1 MSLLLAAQCIIDFTP
16 FLEVRHRLQRRRR
29 SRNNCLVLQKEVH
42 LILLSGCV
50 ATAIILGTGK
60 GKEVKKVVLMMT
72 PM

>member
-16 FLEVRHRLQRRRR
+16 FLEVRHRLQMRRR

-42 LILLSGCV
+42 LILLAGCV
-50 ATAIILGTGK
+50 ATAIIGTGK

>member
-1 MSLLLAAQCIIDFTP
+1 LLAAQCIIDFTP

-29 SRNNCLVLQKEVH
+29 SRNNCLVLLKAVH
-42 LILLSGCV
+42 LIPLSGRV
-50 ATAIILGTGK
+50 STAIIGTGK